1 MRAEAGCFLRRA
13 YKKLWLVAI
22 LATLAWRPSLAA
34 AQLGS
39 NTGGAAL
46 PGSVSAEHEEP
57 VNVTGQETI
66 FDSRN
71 DVFTVKGDAV
81 MTQGGSIL
89 KADQIQVYRRQ
100 RQAVATGNVHL
111 VDPEVELWATK
122 ASIDLNRETLVLY
135 DAKVFA
141 KQNTYH
147 LAGQKVEKLE
157 GQNYAITKGF
167 FTTCGCRKDT
177 PDWSITADQMDVGVG
192 GSGTAHG
199 AGFDVLGVPIMK
211 MPYATFPADTTRH
224 SGLLSSREGESGLRG
239 FQYFQPYYL
248 AINKS
253 SDATVAFDLETSQRV
268 GGLGEYRLTNGAD
281 DYFWGDAAYYNEAMR
296 TNGNRQEDIV
306 DNQIAN
312 PTIPQNRWD
321 GIAMARQHLTDD
333 LTLYGDAI
341 TVSDALE
348 LREMNTWTLSRGFG
362 NNFASLRDATSHFGV
377 LDSYEDGYA
386 NIEGTFNQDLIQP
399 QTFALQ
405 RLPAATLI
413 GREQMPTGFGFF
425 DYDADVTNFYRNE
438 GQSGWRFNATPQYTL
453 PVRLGDYATLYG
465 SAGVLANVWES
476 RGNLLNITPV
486 GSDGLVYNN
495 GVSLGAPLT
504 TQWQARAIPFM
515 STGIST
521 VLDRVFNINGTSVE
535 KLKNTIEPFVDYSY
549 VPRINQSNT
558 PLWDQNDRM
567 ESRSLVT
574 YGFTTRLF
582 AKVKNKPSTED
593 TDQAPDLMPSENGP
607 IVGPY
612 NQQGNDFNLIPQGT
626 GQSIRDGEHVDE
638 LGELTIQQA
647 YDPSHDISVDS
658 SHISD
663 LQGIM
668 SVYPTSIASGGS
680 EVDYNPRGH
689 AGITYSSV
697 FVNLQP
703 PWSASAENRPKVYMG
718 RSLEGSFLQFSYNY
732 VNSQNTVIQSTSRS
746 GTQYGSARAYT
757 DIFKYLGAYFGP
769 SYDFS
774 AGRLLDAE
782 YGARLKSSCDCWA
795 ADMALIQSYN
805 PNEVQ
810 FQFQLTL
817 GGLGSLGRSPF
828 GQNPFQSRARSSIL
842 PSY

>member
-1 MRAEAGCFLRRA
+1 M
-13 YKKLWLVAI
+13 
-22 LATLAWRPSLAA
+22 
-34 AQLGS
+34 
-39 NTGGAAL
+39 
-46 PGSVSAEHEEP
+46 
-57 VNVTGQETI
+57 
-66 FDSRN
+66 
-71 DVFTVKGDAV
+71 FTVKGDAV

-89 KADQIQVYRRQ
+89 KADEIQVYRRQ
-100 RQAVATGNVHL
+100 RQAQAIGNVHL

-122 ASIDLNRETLVLY
+122 ANIDLNRETLVLY

-147 LAGQKVEKLE
+147 MAGQKIEKLE

-177 PDWSITADQMDVGVG
+177 PDWSITAGQMDVAVG

-199 AGFDVLGVPIMK
+199 AGFDVLGVPILK
-211 MPYATFPADTTRH
+211 MPYATFPADTSRH
-224 SGLLSSREGESGLRG
+224 SGLLSSKEGESGLRG
-239 FQYFQPYYL
+239 FQYFQPFYW

-253 SDATVAFDLETSQRV
+253 SDATAAFDLETSQRI
-268 GGLGEYRLTNGAD
+268 GGLGEYRLTNGPD
-281 DYFWGDAAYYNEAMR
+281 DYFWADAAYYNESLR
-296 TNGNRQEDIV
+296 TKSNRTEDIV
-306 DNQIAN
+306 DDQIAN
-312 PTIPQNRWD
+312 PTIPFQRWD

-333 LTLYGDAI
+333 LTLYGDTI

-348 LREMNTWTLSRGFG
+348 LREMNNWTLSRGFG
-362 NNFASLRDATSHFGV
+362 NNFASLRDAMSHFGV

-413 GREQMPTGFGFF
+413 GREQLPTGYGFF

-438 GQSGWRFNATPQYTL
+438 GQSGWRFNAMPQYTL
-453 PVRLGDYATLYG
+453 PVRLGDYATLFG

-486 GSDGLVYNN
+486 GTDGLIYNN
-495 GVSLGAPLT
+495 GVSLGTPLT

-515 STGIST
+515 SAGAST
-521 VLDRVFNINGTSVE
+521 VLDRIFNVDGTSIE
-535 KLKNTIEPFVDYSY
+535 KLKNTVEPFVDYSY
-549 VPRINQSNT
+549 VPRIYQGNT
-558 PLWDQNDRM
+558 PLWDQYDRM

-582 AKVKNKPSTED
+582 AKVKNRPTDED
-593 TDQAPDLMPSENGP
+593 TDKAQDLLPSENGP
-607 IVGPY
+607 VVGPY
-612 NQQGNDFNLIPQGT
+612 NQQSNGFNLIPQGT
-626 GQSIRDGEHVDE
+626 GQIVRDGEHVDE
-638 LGELTIQQA
+638 LGELTIQQG
-647 YDPSHDISVDS
+647 YDFSHDVSADS

-663 LQGIM
+663 LQGLL
-668 SVYPTSIASGGS
+668 SVYPTSIASLGS

-697 FVNLQP
+697 FMNLQP
-703 PWSASAENRPKVYMG
+703 PWSTNPENKPKVFMG
-718 RSLEGSFLQFSYNY
+718 RAVQGSFLQFSYNY
-732 VNSQNTVIQSTSRS
+732 VNSQNTVFASTTRS
-746 GTQYGSARAYT
+746 GTQYGNASAYM
-757 DIFKYLGAYFGP
+757 DLFKYLGAYFGP

-782 YGARLKSSCDCWA
+782 YGLRLKSPCDCWA
-795 ADMALIQSYN
+795 ADTALIQSYN

-810 FQFQLTL
+810 FQIQVTL

-828 GQNPFQSRARSSIL
+828 GRNPFQMGQSSSIL